1 MEIKMQ
7 KRALSHLGVLVIAAL
22 MIQTAAAATHH
33 TRKAARNPAPITHQL
48 RDAFDSAPE
57 AVGSKSCDVIWCY
70 EN

>member
-33 TRKAARNPAPITHQL
+33 TRKAARSPAPITHQL
-48 RDAFDSAPE
+48 RDAFDSPE